1 MLRIGVRNCDKILA
15 KCHENSHYAFLLRFR
30 PSGVYRLFPSVGFTA
45 FGVQFFRKRNT
56 FFSL

>member
-15 KCHENSHYAFLLRFR
+15 KCHENSHYAFFQTFYL
-30 PSGVYRLFPSVGFTA
+30 SGVYRLFPSVGFTA

>member
-1 MLRIGVRNCDKILA
+1 MLRIGVRNCDEILA
-15 KCHENSHYAFLLRFR
+15 KCHKNSHYAFFQTFC

>member
-15 KCHENSHYAFLLRFR
+15 KCHENSHYAFLLRFC